1 MADLTN
7 NTYEKLSAER
17 KQLQREGRL
26 PNWYLTGGWSMFKQ
40 KYLYEAPDVRAQFKR
55 IARTAAKH
63 LIDVGID
70 TVKEAEDK
78 FFDMLWSGV
87 LSASTPV
94 LSNTGTNRGL
104 PVSCQGSYIPDSIDG
119 IYSGKRELAL
129 HTKHGFGTSAYLGD
143 IRSRGT
149 RISIGGKAEGIQ
161 PVFKGLIQDSQYVSQ
176 GNTRRGS
183 VAVYLPFD
191 HADFDEIVD
200 FVTATPEDANLGFNF
215 SDANISRLEA
225 QDPELLRRFKRLM
238 KMKMVTGRGYLSFID
253 KMNRLAPPA
262 IKNSGIPIVASNL
275 CVAGD
280 TRLLTEDGEFPIA
293 ELVGRTV
300 NVWNGIKF
308 TPALV
313 AKTGENQKLLEI
325 KFESCD
331 LSYIHTETSIKCTP
345 YHKFYD
351 EWGDVVTAEELV
363 RDEYLQPFFLPKEEG
378 SVIDNGYRHFKV
390 VSIESTDSADTYC
403 VNEPTEHKA
412 VFNGVLTGNCNEIAL
427 PSNEEYSF
435 ICVLSSMNLVHWDKL
450 KDSDDIFW
458 ATIFLDCINSEFIS
472 KAKHIPGLEKSVK
485 FAKDFAALGLGACGL
500 HTLFQQK
507 MIPWESFQAHQLN
520 NEIFARMDSESRRAS
535 EWLAEK
541 RGCAKFA
548 EGTGMRN
555 ATRLAIAPTKS
566 TALLM
571 GGVSEGIN
579 PDPAMTY
586 TQASAGGDL
595 LRVNALILSRMRER
609 GAYKK
614 SEFDSINAASGSVQH
629 VSWLDNAEK
638 EVFKTA
644 FEINMESV
652 IRMASARQRRIDQGQ
667 SLNLYFAANEDPK
680 WISHIHRMAMLDD
693 RIKGL
698 YYVYSTRTLKGAS
711 RECVACQ

>member
-7 NTYEKLSAER
+7 NLYEKLSAER

-26 PNWYLTGGWSMFKQ
+26 PSWYLTGGWSMFKQ
-40 KYLYEAPDVRAQFKR
+40 KYLYEAPDARAQFQR
-55 IARTAAKH
+55 IAKTAAKH
-63 LIDVGID
+63 LIDIGVD
-70 TVKEAEDK
+70 TVKEAEEK
-78 FFDMLWSGV
+78 FFDMFWSGV
-87 LSASTPV
+87 LSPSTPV

-119 IYSGKRELAL
+119 IYGTKRELAL

-143 IRSRGT
+143 IRPRGT
-149 RISIGGKAEGIQ
+149 KISIGGKAEGVV
-161 PVFKGLIQDSQYVSQ
+161 PVLKGLIQDSQYVSQ

-183 VAVYLPFD
+183 VAAYFPFD
-191 HADFDEIVD
+191 HGDFDEVVD
-200 FVTATPEDANLGFNF
+200 FVTATPEDANIGFNF
-215 SDANISRLEA
+215 SDYNIAKLEG
-225 QDPELLRRFKRLM
+225 QDPEMVRRFKKLM
-238 KMKMVTGRGYLSFID
+238 KLKMVSGRGYLSFID
-253 KMNRLAPPA
+253 KMNRLAPQA

-275 CVAGD
+275 C
-280 TRLLTEDGEFPIA
+280 
-293 ELVGRTV
+293 
-300 NVWNGIKF
+300 
-308 TPALV
+308 
-313 AKTGENQKLLEI
+313 
-325 KFESCD
+325 
-331 LSYIHTETSIKCTP
+331 
-345 YHKFYD
+345 
-351 EWGDVVTAEELV
+351 
-363 RDEYLQPFFLPKEEG
+363 
-378 SVIDNGYRHFKV
+378 
-390 VSIESTDSADTYC
+390 
-403 VNEPTEHKA
+403 
-412 VFNGVLTGNCNEIAL
+412 NEISL
-427 PSNEEYSF
+427 PSNNYYSF
-435 ICVLSSMNLVHWDKL
+435 VCVLSSMNLVHWDRL
-450 KDSDDIFW
+450 KTSDDIFW
-458 ATIFLDCINSEFIS
+458 ATVFLDCINSEFIS
-472 KAKHIPGLEKSVK
+472 KAKNISGLEKSVK
-485 FAKDFAALGLGACGL
+485 FAQDFAALGLGACGL

-541 RGCAKFA
+541 RGCVKFT

-629 VSWLDNAEK
+629 VSWLTDEEK

-644 FEINMESV
+644 FELNMESV
-652 IRMASARQRRIDQGQ
+652 LRMGSARQRHIDQGQ
-667 SLNLYFAANEDPK
+667 SLNVFFSANEDPR
-680 WISHIHRMAMLDD
+680 WIAHIHRMAMLDE

>member
-26 PNWYLTGGWSMFKQ
+26 PSWYLTGGWSMFKQ
-40 KYLYEAPDVRAQFKR
+40 KYIYEAPDVRAQFKR

-275 CVAGD
+275 CVAGN
-280 TRLLTEDGEFPIA
+280 TMLLTDAGEFPISS
-293 ELVGRTV
+293 LVGSMV
-300 NVWNGIKF
+300 NVWNGAKF
-308 TPALV
+308 APAVV
-313 AKTGENQKLLEI
+313 AKTGEDQKLI
-325 KFESCD
+325 QVK
-331 LSYIHTETSIKCTP
+331 LSSFDSYGLITETYLRCTP

-351 EWGDVVTAEELV
+351 EYGDEVRASELV
-363 RDEYLQPFFLPKEEG
+363 RGEYLQPFFLPSTE
-378 SVIDNGYRHFKV
+378 SDSSSAYRHFEV
-390 VSIESTDSADTYC
+390 ISIESVENGDTYC
-403 VNEPTEHKA
+403 VNEPESHKA
-412 VFNGVLTGNCNEIAL
+412 VFNGILTGNCNEIAL

-435 ICVLSSMNLVHWDKL
+435 ICVLSSMNLVHWDRL

-458 ATIFLDCINSEFIS
+458 ATVFLDCINSEFIS
-472 KAKHIPGLEKSVK
+472 KAKNIPGLEKSVK

-595 LRVNALILSRMRER
+595 LRVNALILSKMRER

-614 SEFDSINAASGSVQH
+614 SEFDSINAASGSIQH
-629 VSWLDNAEK
+629 VSWLTDEEK

-667 SLNLYFAANEDPK
+667 SLNLYFSSNEDPR
-680 WISHIHRMAMLDD
+680 WISHIHRMAMLDE

>member
-7 NTYEKLSAER
+7 NLYEKLSAER

-26 PNWYLTGGWSMFKQ
+26 PSWYLTGGWSMFKQ
-40 KYLYEAPDVRAQFKR
+40 KYLYEAPDARAQFQR
-55 IARTAAKH
+55 IAKTAAKH
-63 LIDVGID
+63 LIDVGVD
-70 TVKEAEDK
+70 TVKEAEQK
-78 FFDMLWSGV
+78 FFEMFWSGV
-87 LSASTPV
+87 LSPSTPV

-119 IYSGKRELAL
+119 IYGTKRELAL

-143 IRSRGT
+143 IRPRGT
-149 RISIGGKAEGIQ
+149 RISIGGKAEGVV
-161 PVFKGLIQDSQYVSQ
+161 PVLRGLIQDSQYVSQ

-183 VAVYLPFD
+183 VAAYFPFD
-191 HADFDEIVD
+191 HGDFDEVVD
-200 FVTATPEDANLGFNF
+200 FVTATPEDANIGFNF
-215 SDANISRLEA
+215 SDHNIAKLES
-225 QDPELLRRFKRLM
+225 QDPEMVRRFKKLM
-238 KMKMVTGRGYLSFID
+238 KLKMVSGRGYLSFID
-253 KMNRLAPPA
+253 KINRLAPPA

-275 CVAGD
+275 CVSGD
-280 TRLLTEDGEFPIA
+280 SLLLTDTGEFPIGD
-293 ELVGRTV
+293 LVGTTV
-300 NVWNGIKF
+300 NVWNGSKF
-308 TPALV
+308 TPAPV
-313 AKTGENQKLLEI
+313 VKTGTNQELLRI
-325 KFESCD
+325 KVSSFDCFGVV
-331 LSYIHTETSIKCTP
+331 TETSLKCTP

-351 EWGDVVTAEELV
+351 EMGDEVRASELV
-363 RDEYLQPFFLPKEEG
+363 IGEYLQPFFLPNAEP
-378 SVIDNGYRHFKV
+378 SHDAGYRHFEV
-390 VSIESTDSADTYC
+390 LSIEKTSNEDTYC
-403 VNEPTEHKA
+403 VNEPIAHKA
-412 VFNGVLTGNCNEIAL
+412 VFNGILTGNCNEIAL
-427 PSNEEYSF
+427 PSNNEYSF
-435 ICVLSSMNLVHWDKL
+435 VCVLSSMNLVHWDRL
-450 KDSDDIFW
+450 KTSDDIFW

-472 KAKHIPGLEKSVK
+472 KAKNISGLEKSVK

-541 RGCAKFA
+541 RGCVKFT

-555 ATRLAIAPTKS
+555 ATRIAIAPTKS

-629 VSWLDNAEK
+629 VSWLTEEEK

-644 FEINMESV
+644 FELNMESV
-652 IRMASARQRRIDQGQ
+652 IRMGSARQRYIDQGQ
-667 SLNLYFAANEDPK
+667 SLNLFFSANEDPR
-680 WISHIHRMAMLDD
+680 WIAHIHRMAMLDE

>member
-7 NTYEKLSAER
+7 NLYEKLSAER

-26 PNWYLTGGWSMFKQ
+26 PGWYLTGGWSMFKQ
-40 KYLYEAPDVRAQFKR
+40 KYLYDAPDVRAQFKR
-55 IARTAAKH
+55 IAKTAAKH
-63 LIDVGID
+63 LIDVGVD
-70 TVKEAEDK
+70 TVKEAEEK
-78 FFDMLWSGV
+78 FFEMLWSGV

-119 IYSGKRELAL
+119 IYSTKRELAL
-129 HTKHGFGTSAYLGD
+129 HTKQGFGTSAYLGD
-143 IRSRGT
+143 IRPRGT
-149 RISIGGKAEGIQ
+149 RISIGGKAEGVV
-161 PVFKGLIQDSQYVSQ
+161 PVLKGLIQDSQYVSQ
-176 GNTRRGS
+176 GNNRRGS
-183 VAVYLPFD
+183 VAAYFPFD
-191 HADFDEIVD
+191 HGDFDEIVD
-200 FVTATPEDANLGFNF
+200 FVTATPEDANIGFNF
-215 SDANISRLEA
+215 SDSNISKLES
-225 QDPELLRRFKRLM
+225 QDPELIRRFKKLM
-238 KMKMVTGRGYLSFID
+238 KLKMVSGRGYLNFID
-253 KMNRLAPPA
+253 KVNRLAPPA

-275 CVAGD
+275 CVSGD
-280 TRLLTEDGEFPIA
+280 TLLLTDAGELPIID
-293 ELVGRTV
+293 LVGTTV
-300 NVWNGIKF
+300 NVWNGKQYA
-308 TPALV
+308 PAYV
-313 AKTGENQKLLEI
+313 AKTGTNQELLEV
-325 KFESCD
+325 KVRSWDYFG
-331 LSYIHTETSIKCTP
+331 LTETRLKCTP

-351 EWGDVVTAEELV
+351 EWGDEVRAGSLV
-363 RDEYLQPFFLPKEEG
+363 RGEFLQPFFLPRAESKEA
-378 SVIDNGYRHFKV
+378 GYRHFEV
-390 VSIESTDSADTYC
+390 LSIDRIAPEDTYC
-403 VNEPTEHKA
+403 VNEPLENKA
-412 VFNGVLTGNCNEIAL
+412 VFDGILTGNCNEIAL
-427 PSNEEYSF
+427 PSDEEYSF
-435 ICVLSSMNLVHWDKL
+435 VCVLSSLNLVHWDRL
-450 KDSDDIFW
+450 KNSDDIFW

-472 KAKHIPGLEKSVK
+472 KAKNISGLEKSVK

-500 HTLFQQK
+500 HTLFQQN
-507 MIPWESFQAHQLN
+507 MIPWESFEAHQLN

-535 EWLAEK
+535 AWLAEK
-541 RGCAKFA
+541 RGCVKFT

-555 ATRLAIAPTKS
+555 ATRIAIAPTKS

-595 LRVNALILSRMRER
+595 LRVNALVLSHMRER

-629 VSWLDNAEK
+629 VSWLSDEEK

-652 IRMASARQRRIDQGQ
+652 IRMGSARQRHIDQGQ
-667 SLNLYFAANEDPK
+667 SLNLFFSANEDPK
-680 WISHIHRMAMLDD
+680 WIAHIHRMAMLDE